1 MREKSKVRFYLLL
14 LTVLL
19 VFLVIILIVI
29 GLKQMSYDV
38 VGTYSAGNEP
48 SMDNVYLVLKD
59 GQFVIY
65 NPERLMEKGTLEK
78 LEANDIDI
86 YKLFSSGDN
95 WKGYVIH
102 RKDEIIL
109 FNFMDTEIHLKKIS
123 TNAIYT
129 YK

>member
-1 MREKSKVRFYLLL
+1 ML

-38 VGTYSAGNEP
+38 VGTYSAGNEL

-65 NPERLMEKGTLEK
+65 NY
-78 LEANDIDI
+78 I
-86 YKLFSSGDN
+86 
-95 WKGYVIH
+95 V
-102 RKDEIIL
+102 
-109 FNFMDTEIHLKKIS
+109 
-123 TNAIYT
+123 
-129 YK
+129 